1 MAEVAVEQLLGLYQE
16 GTLEVVMEPLLLWV
30 PSRAVL
36 IQGVEAVVGVV
47 IILRQHRGL
56 QAVQV
61 MFF

>member
-1 MAEVAVEQLLGLYQE
+1 MEQILGLYQE

-30 PSRAVL
+30 PSRVVL

-47 IILRQHRGL
+47 IFLRQHRGL